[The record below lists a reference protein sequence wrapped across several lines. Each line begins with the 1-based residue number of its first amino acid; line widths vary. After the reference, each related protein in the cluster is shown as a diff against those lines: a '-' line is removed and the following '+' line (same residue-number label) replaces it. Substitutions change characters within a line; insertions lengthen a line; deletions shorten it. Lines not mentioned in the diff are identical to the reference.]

1 VVRFRKLQ
9 QRAFTLIEAM
19 VSAAI
24 TGLAVAGLLGAI
36 GQIHRTNAR
45 IIDKERMQRLAYE
58 KIQEIIATE
67 DYNTGSGDFSDRNLP
82 FSWESVLEVTGAE
95 NVERL
100 SVTITYTGGDRD
112 MEETLYT
119 LVYRPPGVN

>member
-82 FSWESVLEVTGAE
+82 FSWESALEVTGAE